1 MLLKIVNRLLSGKN
15 DDDYPIRVGTLI
27 NRPDIEIFMSGE
39 ALAAR
44 HLAILAQ
51 TGGGKTEILRRI
63 ISGLASHGHKLFFD
77 PHGDYLGLSKNIEAT

>member
-1 MLLKIVNRLLSGKN
+1 MSGKN
-15 DDDYPIRVGTLI
+15 EDDFPIRIGTLI

-51 TGGGKTEILRRI
+51 TGGGKTVASRRI
-63 ISGLASHGHKLFFD
+63 FQV
-77 PHGDYLGLSKNIEAT
+77 